1 MEVTEVSVY
10 IGARGGYKAMPA
22 NFVYGLIFTSH
33 SVDSWQ
39 DIPNK
44 LIKGD
49 RVEVDVRSGKVY
61 VNGVE
66 VPGLGAIGNDLEDFY
81 LKPGGNQIRCS
92 YSSWATKPNF
102 KMKYREVY
110 L

>member
-1 MEVTEVSVY
+1 
-10 IGARGGYKAMPA
+10 MPA
-22 NFVYGLIFTSH
+22 NFIYGLIFTSH
-33 SVDSWQ
+33 SVESWQ

-49 RVEVDVRSGKVY
+49 QVEVNTEMGKVY

-66 VPGLGAIGNDLEDFY
+66 VMGLGALGNDWEEFY
-81 LKPGGNQIRCS
+81 LKPGENQIRCT